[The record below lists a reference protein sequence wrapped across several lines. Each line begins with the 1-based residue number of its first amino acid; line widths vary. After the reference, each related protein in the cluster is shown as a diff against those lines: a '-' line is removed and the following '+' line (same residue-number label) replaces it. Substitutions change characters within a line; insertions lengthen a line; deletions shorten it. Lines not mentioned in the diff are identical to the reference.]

1 MTEYQHKKK
10 TGIVLQVI
18 LIKMGSEV
26 EMKDV
31 GCNYL
36 FYFIRSLPSTVH
48 VPLGITIALLSVIS
62 VFFNTS
68 LIASFIATKQS
79 FLNTSNFL
87 VVCLSFAEFVGA
99 SIPMPMLAFF
109 LCDVK
114 VKYGCLYENLTLCA
128 MVSLYCIS
136 QLLTTIMAIDRYM
149 HMNPNFGQVS
159 RFAKIFDRPYVY
171 VLVLIA
177 IAFSVC
183 NGSLYIISKD
193 MAPDAFAVTNLSF
206 MSFAFAFQ
214 LVVTALYIRG
224 YRRIRRFTRN
234 NQVHKND
241 SGSPVRPA
249 YLNNLFRSVLML
261 ITVSLLSQVPIHA
274 ANMAF
279 SILVLKQ
286 ATQDAVGLL
295 TYLFISFIGI
305 YINSVANCL
314 IIFYHNDEAKD
325 WVVRRLCIPRSREI
339 NTTVHNTV
347 APASHN
353 QLPLE
358 VKLRTARTAATGQE
372 YNE

>member
-10 TGIVLQVI
+10 KTGITLQVI
-18 LIKMGSEV
+18 LIKMGNEI

-87 VVCLSFAEFVGA
+87 VVCLSFAEVLGA

-114 VKYGCLYENLTLCA
+114 VRYGCVYENLTLCA
-128 MVSLYCIS
+128 MASLYSVS

-159 RFAKIFDRPYVY
+159 RFAKIFDRPNVY
-171 VLVLIA
+171 LLVLIV
-177 IAFSVC
+177 IVFSFC
-183 NGSLYIISKD
+183 NGSLFIISKD
-193 MAPDAFAVTNLSF
+193 MAPGAFAITNLSF
-206 MSFAFAFQ
+206 MSVAFAFQ

-224 YRRIRRFTRN
+224 YKRIRRFTKN
-234 NQVHKND
+234 NPVHKND

-261 ITVSLLSQVPIHA
+261 ITASLLSQVPIQT
-274 ANMAF
+274 ANIAF

-286 ATQDAVGLL
+286 AIQDAGGLL
-295 TYLFISFIGI
+295 TYLFISLIGT
-305 YINSVANCL
+305 YINSIANCL
-314 IIFYHNDEAKD
+314 IIFYHNNEAKD
-325 WVVRRLCIPRSREI
+325 WVIKRLCFQRSREL
-339 NTTVHNTV
+339 NATYHNTV
-347 APASHN
+347 APANFS
-353 QLPLE
+353 LE
-358 VKLRTARTAATGQE
+358 VKSHTAAMGQDTT
-372 YNE
+372 ND